1 MLKSGKPVGFF
12 PAGAIGKT
20 DSEGIIVD
28 RQWQPAILQII
39 GKSKVPVIPVYFHG
53 TNSRL
58 FNFLGHLSFILRTA
72 WLPRE
77 LFKKRGKPMR
87 VTIGE
92 PVSVEKI
99 AEFGRDYEA
108 LGQYLRQATYRLSG
122 QEITS
127 VSK

>member
-1 MLKSGKPVGFF
+1 
-12 PAGAIGKT
+12 
-20 DSEGIIVD
+20 
-28 RQWQPAILQII
+28 
-39 GKSKVPVIPVYFHG
+39 
-53 TNSRL
+53 
-58 FNFLGHLSFILRTA
+58 
-72 WLPRE
+72 
-77 LFKKRGKPMR
+77 MR